1 LAESD
6 KSRQEGEVQK
16 IVIGGSQMIK
26 ILKNANIYAPEPIGQ
41 QDILVLVDKI
51 ALIADSINPP
61 TGMGEVEVYDLGGA
75 TVIPGLIDQHVHIIG
90 GGGEG
95 GPATRTPE
103 IQLSQLT
110 TAGVT
115 TVVGCLGTDATTRH
129 MNSLLAKARALELE
143 GITTFIYTGA
153 YEVPTRTI
161 TDNVRN
167 DLVLIDK
174 VVGTGEIAISD
185 HRSAQPELMELRRLA
200 AEVRVGGMLG
210 GKPGL
215 FHFHVGAGPRG
226 IQPIFDILE
235 TTELPIQMFTPTHM
249 NRTRELLEQGALF
262 AKRGGTV
269 DITAGPKAHLGV
281 LALVNELGVSIDNV
295 TISSDGNGS
304 MPRFDADGRLIG
316 LGVGSVHTDMETMR
330 NLIFQGGVPL
340 QEALKILTTNVARNL
355 QLVGRKGCIAVG
367 ADADLVVL
375 TRDLQVDQVFAR
387 GHLMVKAG
395 QAVVKGTFE

>member
-1 LAESD
+1 
-6 KSRQEGEVQK
+6 
-16 IVIGGSQMIK
+16 MIK
-26 ILKNANIYAPEPIGQ
+26 ILKNANIYAPEPIGKH
-41 QDILVLVDKI
+41 DILLLVDKI
-51 ALIADSINPP
+51 ALIADDITPP
-61 TGMGEVEVYDLGGA
+61 TGLGPVEVFDLEGEV
-75 TVIPGLIDQHVHIIG
+75 VIPGLIDQHVHMIG

-110 TAGVT
+110 EAGVT

-153 YEVPTRTI
+153 YEVPTRTV

-174 VVGTGEIAISD
+174 VIGVGEIAISD
-185 HRSAQPELMELRRLA
+185 HRSAQPEMMELRKLA
-200 AEVRVGGMLG
+200 AEARVGGLLG

-235 TTELPIQMFTPTHM
+235 TTELPIHMFTPTHM
-249 NRTRELLEQGALF
+249 NRNRQLLEQGARF
-262 AKRGGTV
+262 ARLGGVV
-269 DITAGPKAHLGV
+269 DITAGPDAHLGV
-281 LALVNELGVSIDNV
+281 LALLNELGVSIDQI

-304 MPRFDADGRLIG
+304 MPKFDAGGRLIG
-316 LGVGSVHTDMETMR
+316 LGVGSVQTDLDTMR
-330 NLIFQGGVPL
+330 NLIQKGNVPL
-340 QEALKILTTNVARNL
+340 HQALRILTTNVARNL
-355 QLVGRKGCIAVG
+355 QLLGRKGCVAPG

-375 TRDLQVDQVFAR
+375 TQDLQVDRVFAR
-387 GHLMVKAG
+387 GRLMVEEG
-395 QAVVKGTFE
+395 SAVVKGTFE

>member
-1 LAESD
+1 
-6 KSRQEGEVQK
+6 
-16 IVIGGSQMIK
+16 MIT
-26 ILKNANIYAPEPIGQ
+26 ILKNANLYAPEPIGRR
-41 QDILVLVDKI
+41 DLLVLVDKI
-51 ALIADSINPP
+51 ALIAEQITPP
-61 TGMGEVEVYDLGGA
+61 AGLGDVQVLDLQGA
-75 TVIPGLIDQHVHIIG
+75 TVIPGLIDQHVHLIG

-174 VVGTGEIAISD
+174 VIGVGEIAISD
-185 HRSAQPELMELRRLA
+185 HRSAQPETMDLRKLA
-200 AEVRVGGMLG
+200 AEARVGGMLG

-235 TTELPIQMFTPTHM
+235 STELPIHMFTPTHM
-249 NRTRELLEQGALF
+249 NRNRRLLEQGAVF
-262 AKRGGTV
+262 AKRGGML
-269 DITAGPKAHLGV
+269 DITAGPEAHKGV
-281 LALVNELGVSIDNV
+281 LALLNELGVSIDQI

-304 MPRFDADGRLIG
+304 MPKFDEQGRLIG
-316 LGVGSVHTDMETMR
+316 LGVGSVHTDMETWR
-330 NLIFQGGVPL
+330 KLILEGQVPL
-340 QEALKILTTNVARNL
+340 EEALKILTTNVARNL
-355 QLVGRKGCIAVG
+355 LLTGRKGCIRPG

-375 TRDLQVDQVFAR
+375 TDSLEVDCVMAR
-387 GHLMVKAG
+387 GRIMVRNG